1 MNNAAKQYQKKNK
14 LMEINLNKLG
24 RDLNNGDD
32 DRDHLDRLFDRG

>member
-24 RDLNNGDD
+24 REQIILFNQIYLNEKKNIY
-32 DRDHLDRLFDRG
+32 